1 MQQPF
6 LCKVQGEYMVFGIGT
21 DIVEISR
28 IKKAIA
34 SPGFLQRVFTS
45 EEIAYCSSRGAQSAA
60 SYAARFAGK
69 EAFLK
74 AMGTGLRHGCLQ
86 DIEILPN
93 ELGAPVLKLSGV
105 FKTLAEDRGISEI
118 FISLSHSK
126 EYATAQCLL
135 EKK

>member
-1 MQQPF
+1 
-6 LCKVQGEYMVFGIGT
+6 MVLGIGT

-28 IKKAIA
+28 IEKAMA
-34 SPGFLQRVFTS
+34 RQFFLKRVFTPR
-45 EEIAYCSSRGAQSAA
+45 EIAYCSSRGSQSAA

-74 AMGTGLRHGCLQ
+74 ALGTGLRYGSLQ

-93 ELGAPVLKLSGV
+93 ELGAPVLKLTGAFKEIVKDKGV
-105 FKTLAEDRGISEI
+105 TNI
-118 FISLSHSK
+118 FISLSHSR

-135 EKK
+135 EKKSEEV